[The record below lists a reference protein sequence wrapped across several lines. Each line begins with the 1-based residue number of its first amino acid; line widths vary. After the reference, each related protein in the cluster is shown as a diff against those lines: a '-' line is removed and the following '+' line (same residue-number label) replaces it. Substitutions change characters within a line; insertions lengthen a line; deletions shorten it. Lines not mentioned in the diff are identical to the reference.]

1 MSKVF
6 FIAEI
11 GINHNGDINIAKQLI
26 DIAVESGCDAVKF
39 QKRTIDVVY
48 DKEMLDSPRESPW
61 GNTQRVQKE
70 GIEFGKEEY
79 DEIDRYCKVNDIEW
93 FPSAWDEGSQDFLSQ
108 YDLKYNKIA
117 SAILTH
123 IPLLKKV
130 SSEGKHTF
138 ISTGLSTYDDIDRA
152 VEIFKENDC
161 PYTLLHCV
169 STYPTNDSD
178 CNISVIN
185 TLRER
190 YNCDI
195 GYSGHEKGL
204 IPSLLAT
211 INGAT
216 VIERHITLDK
226 AMYGSDQAASVQ
238 HEALKR
244 LIRDVNNI
252 EKMLGDGVK
261 RVLEDEVKIA
271 EKLRYW

>member
-93 FPSAWDEGSQDFLSQ
+93 FASAWDEGSQDFLSQ

>member
-48 DKEMLDSPRESPW
+48 DKEMLDSPRESHW

-93 FPSAWDEGSQDFLSQ
+93 FASAWDEGSQDFLSQ

>member
-11 GINHNGDINIAKQLI
+11 GINHNGDIDIAKQLI
-26 DIAVESGCDAVKF
+26 DIAVKSGCDAVKF

-61 GNTQRVQKE
+61 GTTQRVQKE

-79 DEIDRYCKVNDIEW
+79 DEIDRYCRDNNIEW
-93 FPSAWDEGSQDFLSQ
+93 FASAWDEGSQDFLSQ

-117 SAILTH
+117 SAMLTH

-130 SSEGKHTF
+130 ASEGRHTF
-138 ISTGLSTYDDIDRA
+138 ISTGLSTYEDIDRA
-152 VEIFKENDC
+152 VKIFKDNDC
-161 PYTLLHCV
+161 SYTLLHCV

-178 CNISVIN
+178 CNVSVVN

-190 YNCDI
+190 YNCDV

-204 IPSLLAT
+204 IPSFLAA

-216 VIERHITLDK
+216 VIERHITLDRT
-226 AMYGSDQAASVQ
+226 MYGSDQAASVQ

-244 LIRDVNNI
+244 LIRDINNI

-261 RVLEDEVKIA
+261 RVLDDEVKIA